1 METTQEYAGTSPA
14 AVRPTAASL
23 ERMAADYALS
33 RDTRL
38 RERLIELALRDAGP
52 WRQGER
58 RELYEFFRRSG
69 LSERARRAVEG
80 SRAAGGPERSRRSAG
95 RKPRKEGE
103 DQ

>member
-1 METTQEYAGTSPA
+1 MLAR
-14 AVRPTAASL
+14 VRVL
-23 ERMAADYALS
+23 
-33 RDTRL
+33 RL

-52 WRQGER
+52 WRPGER
-58 RELYEFFRRSG
+58 QELYEFFRRSG

-80 SRAAGGPERSRRSAG
+80 SQAAGGPERSRRGAG